1 MASSLQSNAFTQN
14 PSMLPKAVPCA
25 NRGKTSTLGLNVF
38 QMSHTEIIC
47 MTYGGKKGNFLFI
60 SQVTKGLSNYLFFL
74 ILSLKIKLLYNN
86 V

>member
-25 NRGKTSTLGLNVF
+25 NRGKALTLGLDVL

-47 MTYGGKKGNFLFI
+47 MIYGKKKKGNFLFI
-60 SQVTKGLSNYLFFL
+60 SQATKGLSN
-74 ILSLKIKLLYNN
+74 
-86 V
+86 